1 MSIRTLAA
9 IDIGSNAVRLLINN
23 GIEQEGQTPVFRKN
37 RLIRVPVR
45 LGEEAFTHG
54 TISDKTLQRL
64 VKTMRAFDL
73 LMQVYEVE
81 KYRAYATSA
90 LREAKNSPQVV
101 ATVLEASGI
110 EIEIIDGKREA
121 AIIASADLKHFI
133 KANTTYLYI
142 DIGGGSAECTV
153 FKQSHPVASKSFKI
167 GTLRLLNHLVLDA
180 VWDDLQRWIT
190 THCATPHPVE
200 IIGSGGNINKLHKMS
215 GKKLGQPFSQAWL
228 KTQYRLLERM
238 TYHERMVKLG
248 LNPDRADVIVPAAKL
263 LLQVAQWSNAQN
275 IHVPKIGLTD
285 GMMKML

>member
-9 IDIGSNAVRLLINN
+9 IDIGSNAIRLLINN
-23 GIEQEGQTPVFRKN
+23 AIEQEGQLPVFRKN

-64 VKTMRAFDL
+64 VKTMQAFDL

-121 AIIASADLKHFI
+121 AIIASTDLKHFI
-133 KANTTYLYI
+133 KAKTTYLYI

-153 FKQSHPVASKSFKI
+153 FKQSHPVASQSFKI
-167 GTLRLLNHLVLDA
+167 GTLRLLNHLVPDA
-180 VWDDLQRWIT
+180 AWDDLQQWIT
-190 THCATPHPVE
+190 KHCATPHPVE

-215 GKKLGQPFSQAWL
+215 GKKPGQPFSYAWL

-238 TYHERMVKLG
+238 TYHERIVQLG

-263 LLQVAQWSNAQN
+263 LLQVAQWSNTQN